1 MPKNEEQGCPF
12 CGVMA
17 LGCGF
22 CLIIFLWIFWVRDFE
37 NIFESTYFVFVYLPL
52 VILAVTFFF
61 FALVGKKWIR
71 EKYPW
76 ICAIILVGFWVV
88 SGLHFIAKVSDE
100 KTDKSNEIGD
110 SFGSLNALFS
120 GMALAAVAFTIILQ
134 KEELEQN
141 RKELAGQKNE
151 LKAQNATQIQT
162 RFENSFF
169 SLLEAQ
175 RVISKS
181 IVYIGDYNKN
191 DNNYK
196 KASYKYQKN
205 IFEVLIE
212 NFKDNYDVD
221 TSFNQY
227 IFEFDGDE
235 FINNIYEHLLKNK
248 TSINEGFNK
257 LPWIREGRFDNYF
270 RMTYRILKFLDE
282 FDFDKVAE
290 SRIEFKLGEISK
302 KEKISKEVNK
312 IKQNYAGIL
321 RSQIGVFEQL
331 AFFYNALNPKYFKC
345 KTLIERYNMFNSL
358 PVHMLLNHKDVLL
371 YKLEA
376 FGRDEQIHASHDNP
390 RLISVYRIRISN
402 EYALFR
408 FLFEIDLKNV
418 QTSIKYS
425 KEKMDLLLNTW
436 QLGFFSEQSV
446 DTEDST
452 IPGLKLKYIG
462 NSGHSID

>member
-1 MPKNEEQGCPF
+1 MHKNEEQVCSF
-12 CGVMA
+12 CGLMA
-17 LGCGF
+17 LGCGL
-22 CLIIFLWIFWVRDFE
+22 CLIIFICVFCARGFE
-37 NIFESTYFVFVYLPL
+37 NIFKSTYFVFVYLPL
-52 VILAVTFFF
+52 GI
-61 FALVGKKWIR
+61 FALLFFSLALLGKTWSR
-71 EKYPW
+71 EKSPW
-76 ICAIILVGFWVV
+76 ICGIILGIFWIA
-88 SGLHFIAKVSDE
+88 SGLHFI
-100 KTDKSNEIGD
+100 TTKSNEIGD

-120 GMALAAVAFTIILQ
+120 GLALAAVAFTIILQ
-134 KEELEQN
+134 KDELEQN

-151 LKAQNATQIQT
+151 LKAQNATQIQA

-181 IVYIGDYNKN
+181 ILYIENDIKN
-191 DNNYK
+191 ANYYRKENN
-196 KASYKYQKN
+196 KYQKN
-205 IFEVLIE
+205 IFELLIE
-212 NFKDNYDVD
+212 NFKTNYRADG
-221 TSFNQY
+221 SFNKNV
-227 IFEFDGDE
+227 FEFDGYE
-235 FINNIYEHLLKNK
+235 FINSICEHLLKNK

-290 SRIEFKLGEISK
+290 SRIEFKLGGMSK
-302 KEKISKEVNK
+302 KDKIANEVNK

-371 YKLEA
+371 YRLAA
-376 FGRDEQIHASHDNP
+376 FGREEQIQVSHTNQG
-390 RLISVYRIRISN
+390 LIAIYRICISN
-402 EYALFR
+402 EDALFR

-418 QTSIKYS
+418 LTSIKYS
-425 KEKMDLLLNTW
+425 KEKMDMLLNTW
-436 QLGFFSEQSV
+436 QVGFLSEQSV

-462 NSGHSID
+462 ILGPSID